1 MPAAC
6 ARLGFH
12 TQPPSGGLCSWCQTA
27 LCVAL
32 VCGTR
37 DSTNAPAQK
46 HSATRSTRVV
56 CAQVFWEGDGAW
68 YRGSVTGYSATTQRH
83 TILYDDNDIE
93 RVVLDAV
100 PHRCMTAKCIPN
112 CAERLPVA
120 SLIVCASPAQPMVPH
135 DTCQV
140 LVAARFCARAHG
152 LTGVDANMTSVI
164 SMHIN
169 VGVAPAGG

>member
-1 MPAAC
+1 M
-6 ARLGFH
+6 
-12 TQPPSGGLCSWCQTA
+12 
-27 LCVAL
+27 
-32 VCGTR
+32 
-37 DSTNAPAQK
+37 
-46 HSATRSTRVV
+46 

-100 PHRCMTAKCIPN
+100 PHRCMTAKSIRN

-120 SLIVCASPAQPMVPH
+120 SLIVSAYPERWCYTIPAKVP
-135 DTCQV
+135 
-140 LVAARFCARAHG
+140 VAARFCAHAHG

-164 SMHIN
+164 
-169 VGVAPAGG
+169 